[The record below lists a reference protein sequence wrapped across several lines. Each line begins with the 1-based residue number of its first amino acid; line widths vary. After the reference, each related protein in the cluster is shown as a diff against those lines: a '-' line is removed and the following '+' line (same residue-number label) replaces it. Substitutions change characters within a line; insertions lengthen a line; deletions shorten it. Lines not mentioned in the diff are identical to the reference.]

1 MALIKGT
8 NSYATV
14 LEADTYFSDRLDVT
28 AWTSASEDR
37 KSQAL
42 ITATSMLDDLTWNG
56 AATNSSQSLAF
67 PRSGYYFDPR
77 LGITVEMINI
87 PLRISNA
94 CLQLANHLLNNDG
107 LLDDTGSVI
116 DLNVGGI
123 SLSRIRNPS
132 KVPSTVKRLIRP
144 LLSNTTANAWW
155 RAN

>member
-1 MALIKGT
+1 MALVKGT

-56 AATNSSQSLAF
+56 AATDSSQILAF

-77 LGITVEMINI
+77 LGITVEMIDI
-87 PLRISNA
+87 PLRIADA
-94 CLQLANHLLNNDG
+94 CLQLAYHLLNNDG
-107 LLDDTGSVI
+107 LLDDTGSVVNLDI
-116 DLNVGGI
+116 GGI
-123 SLSRIRNPS
+123 ALNRIRNPS
-132 KVPSTVKRLIRP
+132 KIPSMVKRLIRP

>member
-8 NSYATV
+8 NAYATV
-14 LEADTYFSDRLDVT
+14 AEAEAYFSDRLDVT

-42 ITATSMLDDLTWNG
+42 ITATSMLDDLAWNG
-56 AATNSSQSLAF
+56 AATDSSQNLAF

-77 LGITVEMINI
+77 LGITVEMIDI

-94 CLQLANHLLNNDG
+94 CLQLAYHLLNNDG

-116 DLNVGGI
+116 NLDVGGI
-123 SLSRIRNPS
+123 ALSRIRNPS
-132 KVPSTVKRLIRP
+132 KIPSTVKRLIRP
-144 LLSNTTANAWW
+144 LLSNTIANAWW